1 VGGGAVKPMDI
12 AIEFAGLVIR
22 MTLTLY
28 IIYQIDHEQV
38 RTYEQAM
45 AFAMIYLLINS
56 DKGGK
61 A

>member
-1 VGGGAVKPMDI
+1 MKPMDI